1 MNWPVPGRAADSGN
15 EDELESL
22 VSAQIRRSIT
32 RELSL
37 VTLLTSGSILLIGSG
52 ILVAMD
58 IRPGPFVLLL
68 GASTVLST
76 CATWLASK
84 RLLSRPMLDLAETV
98 GAVSASQDYSVR
110 VKARSGDEV
119 GALLSS
125 VNDLLRRME
134 ERDQH
139 SQGEGDRLEAEV
151 SARTQELRDSNERL
165 ETATSQ
171 AVAANQAKS
180 QFIAN
185 MSHEIRTPM
194 NGVFGMTELLSNTD
208 LTPQQQ
214 KFTRTVLE
222 SAEDLLS
229 IINNILDFSKVEV
242 GKFEKIDHQPFSPM
256 DCVDR
261 VIGLLAARAE
271 PQGAVLSHECGD
283 DVPDGMLG
291 DGKRLRQILTNIV
304 GNAVKFTAHG
314 KIVARTSLVEQ
325 IDDVSTIRFEI
336 VDTGIGIPSHLH
348 EHIFDGFSQADTSTT
363 RQFGGTGLGLA
374 ISKHL
379 VELMGGE
386 IGVISR
392 PGVGSNFWF
401 TIKGE
406 LCHSAAAADRDL
418 GGARA
423 LIVSTN
429 GATRDTLRHQLTTC
443 GGASVVVPDA
453 ERALETLGA
462 SGGQPPFDVALIDAE
477 ALDGL
482 ALAREIRAD
491 AATKSLPVVLVSTV
505 ERGKSELTEAG
516 VDGFLTHP
524 IRQAE
529 LFACVA
535 KVTGSLTVSAPQTD
549 HTTVASDAPDSVVGA
564 RVLVAEDSRVNR
576 EVAMTMLGTFGC
588 LVDVVMDGAQAVEAY
603 KRERYDL
610 IFLDCQMPN
619 LDGYEAAREI
629 RRLAQQGQAG
639 TGGEDESSGHLPI
652 VALTAH
658 TAPSDR
664 ARSLESG
671 MDDFVSK
678 PFTLQTLHNV
688 LGKWLGTPGG
698 SVQLDVSPANTHV
711 QGNSTDDASIDEAA
725 LEQILALDRI
735 SGGGVFAR
743 VVRLFLE
750 EAPVTL
756 ENIRTAVREG
766 DADGI
771 AQAAHKLRSAGL
783 NVGAAPLAE
792 VSKELETLGRAGSLE
807 GVVSLA
813 TELDELY
820 AAVETALEARLKKEH
835 SNDVIA
841 V

>member
-1 MNWPVPGRAADSGN
+1 MKS
-15 EDELESL
+15 
-22 VSAQIRRSIT
+22 QIRHSIT
-32 RELSL
+32 RRLSL

-52 ILVAMD
+52 ILVVMD

-98 GAVSASQDYSVR
+98 GAVSANQDYSVR
-110 VKARSGDEV
+110 VTARSGDEV

-134 ERDQH
+134 ERDRH

-151 SARTQELRDSNERL
+151 SARTQELRSSNERL
-165 ETATSQ
+165 EAATSE

-242 GKFEKIDHQPFSPM
+242 GKLEKIDNQPFSPAE
-256 DCVDR
+256 CVDR
-261 VIGLLAARAE
+261 VIELLAARAE
-271 PQGAVLSHECGD
+271 PQGVALLHESGD
-283 DVPDGMLG
+283 GVPDAMLG
-291 DGKRLRQILTNIV
+291 DGKRLRQVLTNIV
-304 GNAVKFTAHG
+304 GNAIKFTAHG
-314 KIVARTSLVEQ
+314 KVVVRTSLVEHA
-325 IDDVSTIRFEI
+325 DDASTVRFEV
-336 VDTGIGIPSHLH
+336 VDTGIGIPGHLH
-348 EHIFDGFSQADTSTT
+348 EHVFDGFSQADTSTT

-392 PGVGSNFWF
+392 PSVGSNFWF

-418 GGARA
+418 SGVHA
-423 LIVSTN
+423 LIVATSGT
-429 GATRDTLRHQLTTC
+429 TRDTLRHQLTTC
-443 GGASVVVPDA
+443 GGVSFVVSSA
-453 ERALETLGA
+453 ATALEALRA
-462 SGGQPPFDVALIDAE
+462 EGGQEPFDVALIDTE
-477 ALDGL
+477 ALDSL
-482 ALAREIRAD
+482 ALVHEIRAD
-491 AATKSLPVVLVSTV
+491 RATKSLPVVLVSTV

-516 VDGFLTHP
+516 VDGFLSHP

-529 LFACVA
+529 LFGCVA
-535 KVTGSLTVSAPQTD
+535 KVTGRLTVSAPPVD
-549 HTTVASDAPDSVVGA
+549 PKTVTSGTHDWLVGA

-576 EVAMTMLGTFGC
+576 EVAMTMLATFGC

-619 LDGYEAAREI
+619 LDGYEAARQIRSLAEQGYTGTDDEI
-629 RRLAQQGQAG
+629 
-639 TGGEDESSGHLPI
+639 SGHLPI

-664 ARSLESG
+664 TRSFESG

-678 PFTLQTLHNV
+678 PFTLQTLRDV
-688 LGKWLGTPGG
+688 LGKWLGG
-698 SVQLDVSPANTHV
+698 SRESEALHSAPVSVPERRDSRD
-711 QGNSTDDASIDEAA
+711 GSTDDGTEDASIDEAA
-725 LEQILALDRI
+725 LKQVLELDRL
-735 SGGGVFAR
+735 SGGGVFSR

-771 AQAAHKLRSAGL
+771 AQAAHKLRSASL
-783 NVGAAPLAE
+783 NVGAVPLAE

-820 AAVETALEARLKKEH
+820 AAVDTALEARLKKEH

>member
-1 MNWPVPGRAADSGN
+1 MKS
-15 EDELESL
+15 
-22 VSAQIRRSIT
+22 QIRHSIT
-32 RELSL
+32 RRLSL

-52 ILVAMD
+52 ILVVMD

-98 GAVSASQDYSVR
+98 GAISANQDYSVR
-110 VKARSGDEV
+110 VTARSGDEV

-134 ERDQH
+134 ERDRH

-151 SARTQELRDSNERL
+151 SARTQELRSSNERL
-165 ETATSQ
+165 EAATSE

-242 GKFEKIDHQPFSPM
+242 GKLEKIDNQPFSPAE
-256 DCVDR
+256 CVDR
-261 VIGLLAARAE
+261 VIELLAARAE
-271 PQGAVLSHECGD
+271 PQGVALLHESGD
-283 DVPDGMLG
+283 GVPDAMLG
-291 DGKRLRQILTNIV
+291 DGKRLRQVLTNIV
-304 GNAVKFTAHG
+304 GNAIKFTAHG
-314 KIVARTSLVEQ
+314 KVVVRTSLVEHA
-325 IDDVSTIRFEI
+325 DDASTVRFEV
-336 VDTGIGIPSHLH
+336 VDTGIGIPGHLH
-348 EHIFDGFSQADTSTT
+348 EHVFDGFSQADTSTT
-363 RQFGGTGLGLA
+363 RRFGGTGLGLA

-392 PGVGSNFWF
+392 PSVGSNFWF

-418 GGARA
+418 SGVHA
-423 LIVSTN
+423 LIVATSGT
-429 GATRDTLRHQLTTC
+429 TRDTLRHQLTTC
-443 GGASVVVPDA
+443 GGVSFVVSSA
-453 ERALETLGA
+453 ATALEALRA
-462 SGGQPPFDVALIDAE
+462 EGGQEPFDVALIDTE
-477 ALDGL
+477 ALDSL
-482 ALAREIRAD
+482 ALVHEIRAD
-491 AATKSLPVVLVSTV
+491 RATKSLPVVLVSTV

-516 VDGFLTHP
+516 IDGFLSHP

-529 LFACVA
+529 LFGCVA
-535 KVTGSLTVSAPQTD
+535 KVTGRLTVSAP
-549 HTTVASDAPDSVVGA
+549 TVDPKTVTSGTHDWLVGA

-576 EVAMTMLGTFGC
+576 EVAMTMLATFGC

-619 LDGYEAAREI
+619 LDGYEAARQIRSLAEQGYTGTDDEI
-629 RRLAQQGQAG
+629 
-639 TGGEDESSGHLPI
+639 SGHLPI

-664 ARSLESG
+664 TRSFESG

-678 PFTLQTLHNV
+678 PFTLQTLRDV
-688 LGKWLGTPGG
+688 LGKWLGG
-698 SVQLDVSPANTHV
+698 SRESEALHSAPVSVPERRDSRD
-711 QGNSTDDASIDEAA
+711 GSTDDGTEDASIDEAA
-725 LEQILALDRI
+725 LKQILELDRL
-735 SGGGVFAR
+735 SGGVFSR

-771 AQAAHKLRSAGL
+771 AQAAHKLRSASL
-783 NVGAAPLAE
+783 NVGAVPLAE

-820 AAVETALEARLKKEH
+820 AAVDTALEARLKKEH